1 MSEKCF
7 GEDNIQ
13 NLFGEDNVR
22 KMVQGVQ
29 CPKILGRT
37 MSENTRGDNVQ
48 REVMSICFRE
58 SNTNKRSGNSKTRG
72 ANGLGV
78 IMTICFRGSNVRE
91 DFFSG
96 RTIF

>member
-7 GEDNIQ
+7 GEDNVR

-29 CPKILGRT
+29 CRKILGRT
-37 MSENTRGDNVQ
+37 MSENIRGDNVQ

-72 ANGLGV
+72 ATG
-78 IMTICFRGSNVRE
+78 
-91 DFFSG
+91 
-96 RTIF
+96 